1 MRKALASVLVSLLV
15 GCAPV
20 ESRPSPTPN
29 STTATPSAPVACP
42 QDGFTCVSG
51 IVTTDTGV
59 PFSDVCVVVGPGS
72 MCSFVTGA
80 DGRFQAN
87 LTKSA
92 AVTWTLYFDVNGAV
106 LAVRQFTGP
115 FDTDTIDAGTVSLP
129 RVIQ

>member
-1 MRKALASVLVSLLV
+1 MRTALASVLVSLLV
-15 GCAPV
+15 GCARV
-20 ESRPSPTPN
+20 GSQPSSTPD
-29 STTATPSAPVACP
+29 SATATPSATVGCP

-51 IVTTDTGV
+51 IVTADTGV
-59 PFSDVCVVVGPGS
+59 PFSDVCVVVGPGN

-92 AVTWTLYFDVNGAV
+92 ALTWTLYFDVNGAV
-106 LAVRQFTGP
+106 LAVRQFTEP
-115 FDTDTIDAGTVSLP
+115 FDTDTIDAGTVALP